1 MNIGG
6 LRIDRTVRDRGPSVV
21 TIGSFDGFHKGHRRL
36 IGRAREYAHARGL
49 PLTLLTFEPLPR
61 EFLVPEKPPARLTTF
76 GEKLLESRSAG
87 IDRIVC
93 LRFDQRLAETRADD
107 FIQSILLRGLRASGI
122 VVGRNFRF
130 GYRREGDL
138 RRLEQ
143 ILTTTGREL
152 IATDLA
158 IADAE
163 RISSTRIRMALAVG
177 DLDQAAE
184 LLGHPYRMIGRVQHG
199 RERGRLLGY
208 PTANLAVRRRRCPV
222 GGVYAVRVY
231 GAGPLPYN
239 GVASIGVRPGFDDR
253 GELLEVHLFD
263 CSADL
268 YGRRLAVDFIA
279 FLRPER
285 TFDSWDAL
293 QKAIDRDAE
302 EARAILN
309 QRRQS

>member
-1 MNIGG
+1 M
-6 LRIDRTVRDRGPSVV
+6 
-21 TIGSFDGFHKGHRRL
+21 
-36 IGRAREYAHARGL
+36 
-49 PLTLLTFEPLPR
+49 
-61 EFLVPEKPPARLTTF
+61 
-76 GEKLLESRSAG
+76 LESQSAG

-93 LRFDQRLAETRADD
+93 LRFDQHLAQIRADD
-107 FIQSILLRGLRASGI
+107 FIQAILLHGLKAAGI

-130 GYRREGDL
+130 GYHREGDL
-138 RRLEQ
+138 ARLER
-143 ILTTTGREL
+143 ILTATGHEL
-152 IATDLA
+152 VAADLA
-158 IADAE
+158 TAE
-163 RISSTRIRMALAVG
+163 AGRISSTRIRMALAAG

-199 RERGRLLGY
+199 RQRGRLLGY

-239 GVASIGVRPGFDDR
+239 GVASLGIRPGLDDR

-268 YGRRLAVDFIA
+268 YGRRLAVEFIA

-285 TFDSWDAL
+285 PFSSWDAL
-293 QKAIDRDAE
+293 QKAIDRDAG
-302 EARAILN
+302 EARAILD
-309 QRRQS
+309 QRGHLQREARGRLPKNA